1 MAHNNQIS
9 KTYKSCDAKYAAKK
23 LSKACRKGEISNPR
37 IANYL
42 EIIKVFAEENR
53 MRNLLDWIRKAE
65 IAMECESNPING
77 DLGIVLKNVSLQ
89 IEHLDEK
96 RRIMEARENISR
108 VKFFNN
114 NSKTNP
120 CTKSEALKKY
130 DVVKVPTQGG
140 LHYSIVAEVNEDF
153 VTCYPTT
160 SANRHQLERVGCK
173 SLSLS
178 PSGDESFNGIRL
190 TSSAV
195 KIPIESA
202 RKSYTGSVANNV
214 FICNALAR
222 IMAKA

>member
-1 MAHNNQIS
+1 MTHNQIS

-23 LSKACRKGEISNPR
+23 LSKACKKGEMSSPR
-37 IANYL
+37 IANHFKV
-42 EIIKVFAEENR
+42 IKVFAEENR

-65 IAMECESNPING
+65 IAMVCESNPINE
-77 DLGIVLKNVSLQ
+77 DLGTVLKIISLQ
-89 IEHLDEK
+89 IEHHDEK
-96 RRIMEARENISR
+96 RRIMETRENTSR
-108 VKFFNN
+108 VKFFNR
-114 NSKTNP
+114 NSKKSP
-120 CTKSEALKKY
+120 CAKLEALKKY

-160 SANRHQLERVGCK
+160 SANRHQLEKVGCK

-178 PSGDESFNGIRL
+178 PSGDKSFNGIRL

-202 RKSYTGSVANNV
+202 RKSYIGSVANNV
-214 FICNALAR
+214 FICSALAR
-222 IMAKA
+222 MMA